1 MDDTEWALV
10 LIAAGA
16 VVVELG
22 RRWYR
27 RWVAAR
33 LADKL
38 LRDVV
43 KGKDAFRR

>member
-1 MDDTEWALV
+1 MEDTGWAMGLV
-10 LIAAGA
+10 IVGA
-16 VVVELG
+16 FLVEVG

-27 RWVAAR
+27 RRIAAK
-33 LADKL
+33 LADQL

>member
-1 MDDTEWALV
+1 MEDVGWALGV
-10 LIAAGA
+10 G
-16 VVVELG
+16 VVVLFLFELG

-27 RWVAAR
+27 RRVAAR

>member
-1 MDDTEWALV
+1 MEDTGWAL
-10 LIAAGA
+10 LIVGAGA
-16 VVVELG
+16 FLLELG

-27 RWVAAR
+27 RRIAAR

-38 LRDVV
+38 LGDVV

>member
-1 MDDTEWALV
+1 MDDTGWTLGMV
-10 LIAAGA
+10 VAGA
-16 VVVELG
+16 LLVELG

-27 RWVAAR
+27 RRVAVR
-33 LADKL
+33 LADQL

>member
-1 MDDTEWALV
+1 MDDTGWALIMIV
-10 LIAAGA
+10 AGA
-16 VVVELG
+16 CVVELG

-27 RWVAAR
+27 RRVAAR